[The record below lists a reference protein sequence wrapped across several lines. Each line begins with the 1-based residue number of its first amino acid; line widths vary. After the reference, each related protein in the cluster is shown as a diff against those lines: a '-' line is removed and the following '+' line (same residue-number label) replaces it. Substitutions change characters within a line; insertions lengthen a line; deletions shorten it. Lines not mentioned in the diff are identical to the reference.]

1 MSKSRRAPRSKL
13 RLKSLGFES
22 LETRTMMSLPPALPD
37 PNVTL
42 TTTDVDTL
50 LRRAVASANTSNAI
64 IAVVDRNGTILGVQ
78 VEPGAL
84 ASVAPDRLDFA
95 IDGAVAEARTGAF
108 FSNNDAKQGVIT
120 PSTIPIDLT
129 SRTIRQIS
137 QTTITA
143 REVQADPDP
152 NVPDPTQQGPG
163 FVAPIGVGGHF
174 PADIAHTPP
183 VDLFEIEGTNRA
195 VVAPNG
201 QPYGEDPA
209 NIAQSIPSP
218 VAYGVQSGDP
228 GHELDIGRGIGT
240 LPGGIGLFKANPANP
255 NQSILVGGIGV
266 FFPGPTGYADVEQ
279 NFQPTNKKQTALQRE
294 NAPLALLAEYM
305 AFAAAG
311 GAPGVAAGITT
322 KGPGGQTLPALP
334 GFQVPLN
341 PKFKVFL
348 AGIALDQVGQGSAGG
363 VKQTLKTG
371 KTAGQ
376 GVILAP
382 GAGSNKIVQGGMM
395 EIPGAVVPTGIL
407 ITPHASSVPGGLTE
421 PEVEQIINQAIT
433 TANQTRAQLRVAPTD
448 MAIAVTDT
456 TGEVLGLYRMT
467 DSTIFSIDVAVA
479 KARNVA
485 YYASPDLQP
494 EDRVAVND
502 LLPVSATN
510 PFLPL
515 GTAFTSR
522 TFRFLVEP
530 RYPAGVDGSVP
541 GAFSI
546 LREDWVDP
554 KTGYNKGAPAPIS
567 DIHTVLGYDAF
578 HPGTNFHATTDPNFQ
593 NGVVFF
599 PGSSPLYVNQVLVGG
614 FGVSGDG
621 VDQDDV
627 VSFFGAQG
635 FAAPTAIRADQFFVR
650 KTRLPYQ
657 KFSRNAFQL

>member
-1 MSKSRRAPRSKL
+1 MSKSRRAQHSKL
-13 RLKSLGFES
+13 RKSLGFES
-22 LETRTMMSLPPALPD
+22 LEARTMLSLPPAAPD

-42 TTTDVDTL
+42 SASEVDTL
-50 LRRAVASANTSNAI
+50 LRRAVASSGRNDAI

-78 VEPGAL
+78 VEPGAM
-84 ASVAPDRLDFA
+84 AGVAPDRLDFA

-108 FSNNDAKQGVIT
+108 FSNNDANKGVVT
-120 PSTIPIDLT
+120 PKTIPIDLT

-152 NVPDPTQQGPG
+152 NVADPTQQGPG
-163 FVAPIGVGGHF
+163 FVGPIGIGGHF

-209 NIAQSIPSP
+209 NIAQNIPSP

-228 GHELDIGRGIGT
+228 GHENDIGRGIGT
-240 LPGGIGLFKANPANP
+240 LPGGIGVFSNGV
-255 NQSILVGGIGV
+255 LVGGIGV

-279 NFQPTNKKQTALQRE
+279 NFQPLNKKQTALQRE
-294 NAPLALLAEYM
+294 NAPLALMAEYM

-311 GAPGVAAGITT
+311 GAPGVSAGIGI

-334 GFQVPLN
+334 AGFQVPLN
-341 PKFKVFL
+341 PKFKIFL

-376 GVILAP
+376 GTILAP
-382 GAGSNKIVQGGMM
+382 GLGSNMVVMNGMT
-395 EIPGAVVPTGIL
+395 EIDGAVVPTGVL

-421 PEVEQIINQAIT
+421 AQVEQIINQAIV

-485 YYASPDLQP
+485 YYASADLQP
-494 EDRVAVND
+494 EDR
-502 LLPVSATN
+502 
-510 PFLPL
+510 
-515 GTAFTSR
+515 
-522 TFRFLVEP
+522 
-530 RYPAGVDGSVP
+530 
-541 GAFSI
+541 
-546 LREDWVDP
+546 
-554 KTGYNKGAPAPIS
+554 
-567 DIHTVLGYDAF
+567 
-578 HPGTNFHATTDPNFQ
+578 
-593 NGVVFF
+593 
-599 PGSSPLYVNQVLVGG
+599 
-614 FGVSGDG
+614 
-621 VDQDDV
+621 
-627 VSFFGAQG
+627 
-635 FAAPTAIRADQFFVR
+635 
-650 KTRLPYQ
+650 
-657 KFSRNAFQL
+657 